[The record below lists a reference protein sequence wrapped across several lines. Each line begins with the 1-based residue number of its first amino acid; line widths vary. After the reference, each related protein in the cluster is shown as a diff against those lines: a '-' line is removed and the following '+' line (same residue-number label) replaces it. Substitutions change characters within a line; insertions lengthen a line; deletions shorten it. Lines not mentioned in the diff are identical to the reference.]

1 MRRHGSRPPSRPGSP
16 PPSRHGS
23 PPPSRPEP
31 PASARASRAAE
42 ESGKREGVAWR
53 GRSASLDQPR
63 PGRPAS
69 ASAGV
74 GGGGAVGLQ
83 RAGKHRQNVV
93 DELALG
99 ERLPGRIERVVPA
112 LRLADGADQARSE
125 EHTYEIQVLMSIT
138 NAV

>member
-1 MRRHGSRPPSRPGSP
+1 MIITCTFFFLMIRRPPRPTRTDTLLPYTTLFRS
-16 PPSRHGS
+16 
-23 PPPSRPEP
+23 
-31 PASARASRAAE
+31 E

-112 LRLADGADQARSE
+112 LRLADGADQALVIV
-125 EHTYEIQVLMSIT
+125 EIGRAHV
-138 NAV
+138 